1 MLDSL
6 NVQFITSR
14 TSILSVRVATGHT
27 TQIREIPKLPELRSN
42 QDQGL
47 TTSEGC
53 STRWK
58 SHASASVPG
67 IWYSIP
73 YWRTGNSVNAA
84 VVAAADAKKDFLE
97 ECAGP
102 MLSNTELRLISIGDY
117 GFEYSEAGI
126 LLAQGERKITMHL
139 KFHFPG
145 FLFLVSC
152 AVSASTVASSESPPS
167 PHSQLVRA
175 NSRPPVTAIVNFLE
189 THGGDFISFADDHGF
204 VVTSGAEAQAYGIM
218 PSKVYKR
225 VRHAVESLVPAA
237 DKGRGLVLG
246 FENYFVH
253 PAQGQD
259 DIRITLHGIEQYPN
273 GCWLDVDKKGKIVP
287 GMSGVTCTSAFL

>member
-14 TSILSVRVATGHT
+14 QGILLKFERFQNFLSCDR
-27 TQIREIPKLPELRSN
+27 IRTKDLQPVKAAVLAGKVTLLHLCRESGTPS
-42 QDQGL
+42 
-47 TTSEGC
+47 
-53 STRWK
+53 
-58 SHASASVPG
+58 
-67 IWYSIP
+67 
-73 YWRTGNSVNAA
+73 RTGNSVNAA
-84 VVAAADAKKDFLE
+84 VVAAADAKK
-97 ECAGP
+97 A
-102 MLSNTELRLISIGDY
+102 N
-117 GFEYSEAGI
+117 
-126 LLAQGERKITMHL
+126 
-139 KFHFPG
+139 
-145 FLFLVSC
+145 
-152 AVSASTVASSESPPS
+152 SESPPS
-167 PHSQLVRA
+167 PHSQLARA

-204 VVTSGAEAQAYGIM
+204 VVTSGAEAQLHGIM
-218 PSKVYKR
+218 PSNVHKR

-253 PAQGQD
+253 PAQGQGHGDD

-273 GCWLDVDKKGKIVP
+273 GCWLDVDKEGKIVP